1 MKANFTLDKL
11 TFFNLAR
18 ENFGGNFQVQMKKCI
33 TKMKMIYFKLLFV
46 HTETE
51 LLNVVKELLKN
62 VKNATLL

>member
-1 MKANFTLDKL
+1 
-11 TFFNLAR
+11 
-18 ENFGGNFQVQMKKCI
+18 MKKCI